1 MSGGVPPE
9 GPSGRADEG
18 QQALVNAHAA
28 CRRWFGDEYDL
39 DVFNAVAAA
48 AAAERLDGDPLW
60 LLVIGGP
67 GTAKTKTVQALT
79 GADAIV
85 ISTISSEAGLLS
97 ATPKT
102 ERAGDAS
109 GGLLRALGERGLLV
123 VKDFTSILSMD
134 RRMRARVLAAF
145 REVHDG
151 RWLRVVGSEGG
162 RTFRWEGRI
171 GIIGAVTTEW
181 DQAYAVIASMGDRFV
196 CIRVNSTVGRVTAG
210 RHAINNLGTE
220 DAMDDELAAVMRAV
234 LVGVDASQPIEVSS
248 DEAEQL
254 LAAANLVTLARTA
267 AVRSRNGYVL
277 DVHDPEMPTRFAKQI
292 TQLMRGAVAIGLG
305 RDHALELAMRCAR
318 ESIPPRRFAILHDV
332 AAHAPAPTFEI
343 CERLRK
349 SRSTVEREL
358 EALYLLRL
366 LDVEEEKLG
375 GGDRVR
381 RHYTIAEDIDTS
393 VLHVQND

>member
-9 GPSGRADEG
+9 GPGGAAGNGRH
-18 QQALVNAHAA
+18 ALDNAHAVF
-28 CRRWFGDEYDL
+28 RRWFGEEYDL

-67 GTAKTKTVQALT
+67 GTAKTEIVQALT

-134 RRMRARVLAAF
+134 RRLRARVLAAF
-145 REVHDG
+145 REIHDG
-151 RWLRVVGSEGG
+151 HWLRVVGSEGG
-162 RTFRWEGRI
+162 RTFRWEGRV

-181 DQAYAVIASMGDRFV
+181 DHKYSVIAAMGDRFV
-196 CIRVNSTVGRVTAG
+196 CIRVGSTVGRVAAG
-210 RHAINNLGTE
+210 RHAISNLGTE
-220 DAMDDELAAVMRAV
+220 ESMRDQLATATRAV
-234 LVGVDASQPIEVSS
+234 LAGVDASQPIEVSS

-267 AVRSRNGYVL
+267 AVRNTAGYVL
-277 DVHDPEMPTRFAKQI
+277 DVHDPEMPTRFVKQI
-292 TQLMRGAVAIGLG
+292 TQLMRGAVAIGLR
-305 RDHALELAMRCAR
+305 RDRALELAMRCAR
-318 ESIPPRRFAILHDV
+318 ESIPPRRLAILDDV
-332 AAHAPAPTFEI
+332 AANAPTPVHEV

-349 SRSTVEREL
+349 SRTTVEREL

-366 LDVEEEKLG
+366 LDREEEQLG
-375 GGDRVR
+375 AGGTSRW
-381 RHYTIAEDIDTS
+381 HYTIAEDIDMS
-393 VLHVQND
+393 VLHVETD